1 MKVKVHGY
9 YSAKFDE
16 LVGRYSSL
24 CFEDVHSN
32 LINYLPPRPARIL
45 DVGAGIGRDALRLSA
60 LGYFVVACEPNSDL
74 RAYGV
79 NNTVGQS
86 VEWVDDQLPE
96 LAKIKVNRDRFD
108 VVLASAVWMHLNKR
122 ERRRSLDVLWE
133 ILEDDG
139 FVYITYRTKALDKDD
154 IYYSI
159 SYREFVSDIEQSK
172 MKIDNSFKSEDK
184 EGRKGV
190 RWFAFV
196 LRKR

>member
-1 MKVKVHGY
+1 MKVNVHNY
-9 YSAKFDE
+9 YSDKFDE
-16 LVGRYSSL
+16 LVNRYSSL
-24 CFEDVHSN
+24 FFEDVHSN
-32 LINYLPPRPARIL
+32 LLKHLPPRPARVL
-45 DVGAGIGRDALRLSA
+45 DIGAGIGRDALSLSA
-60 LGYFVVACEPNSDL
+60 LGYTVVACEPNSDL

-79 NNTVGQS
+79 TNTVGKS

-96 LAKIKVNRDRFD
+96 LEKIKEIKDRFD

-122 ERRRSLDVLWE
+122 ERRRSLDVLWDV
-133 ILEDDG
+133 LADDG

-159 SYREFVSDIEQSK
+159 SCREFVSDVEQSR

-184 EGRKGV
+184 EGRQGI